1 MGATKQLKMIMLDKG
16 IKTREF
22 AERYQSV
29 PSLINREGKSRKKTA
44 KAPNVVYN
52 MLRKDNMTFATVEI
66 MADVLGCDIIFKDR
80 ETGKEY

>member
-22 AERYQSV
+22 AEMYQSI
-29 PSLINREGKSRKKTA
+29 PSLVNREGKGKEKTA

-52 MLRKDNMTFATVEI
+52 MLRRDNMTFATVEV
-66 MADVLGCDIIFKDR
+66 MADILGCDIIFKDR